1 MEPNISQKIEELSVE
16 IKEVYKS
23 VEKMR
28 NYFKWTLYVTIALFV
43 LPLIG
48 LVFAVP
54 AFLNNY
60 LGTIQSLTQ

>member
-1 MEPNISQKIEELSVE
+1 MEPNILQKLEQLENKVE
-16 IKEVYKS
+16 NLQKS
-23 VEKMR
+23 LNKIT
-28 NYFKWTLYVTIALFV
+28 NYFKWTLYITIALFV

-60 LGTIQSLTQ
+60 LSTIQTLTQ

>member
-1 MEPNISQKIEELSVE
+1 MEPNIKDKLEVLEKKVDTLQRSLDKI
-16 IKEVYKS
+16 K
-23 VEKMR
+23 

-54 AFLNNY
+54 TFLNNY
-60 LGTIQSLTQ
+60 VGQIQSLTQ

>member
-1 MEPNISQKIEELSVE
+1 MEPNISQKLAGLETKVDALQ
-16 IKEVYKS
+16 KS
-23 VEKMR
+23 LDKIR

-48 LVFAVP
+48 LIFAVP

>member
-1 MEPNISQKIEELSVE
+1 MEPNIKDKLEVLEKKVDTLQRSLDKI
-16 IKEVYKS
+16 K
-23 VEKMR
+23 

-60 LGTIQSLTQ
+60 VGQIQSLTQ